1 KHDFDDGRQRE
12 NRPSV
17 GTDEAVE
24 PVEKIEEKLANDLK
38 YSKIH
43 DLGFVVIEL
52 SETMVEFG
60 SCPNFE
66 ARTISL
72 AGRQLKTRH
81 PQCAGKSVHFLFRRN
96 IETAA
101 PHPVGFRGQRR
112 DERGK
117 KWIADRCPIGLREVL
132 LIKRPRRALPHSE
145 QSAPPAEPIDIDPLR
160 LAVEAPN
167 ESGVIR
173 IIFRVNRRR

>member
-1 KHDFDDGRQRE
+1 SVISERE
-12 NRPSV
+12 SDKGHAKRTKKTV
-17 GTDEAVE
+17 DV
-24 PVEKIEEKLANDLK
+24 VEKIEEKLANDLK

-52 SETMVEFG
+52 SETMIEFG

-72 AGRQLKTRH
+72 AGRQLKTGH

-101 PHPVGFRGQRR
+101 PNPVGFRGQRR

-117 KWIADRCPIGLREVL
+117 KLIADRRPIG
-132 LIKRPRRALPHSE
+132 I
-145 QSAPPAEPIDIDPLR
+145 
-160 LAVEAPN
+160 
-167 ESGVIR
+167 
-173 IIFRVNRRR
+173 